1 MSDLS
6 FINCPDAITILKNKK
21 NNVAF
26 IDVRK
31 RKTYVQQFA
40 FGAINCPVNRFHFII
55 QDLVPDP
62 STYLL
67 IIGASKNERIKT
79 SSILK
84 KKRFSNFHYIRDG
97 YKAWSKAKL
106 PMWAGEHTFCKAFGE
121 WIEVSGNINNIY
133 PKQLKELH
141 QKDMSSVAQIDARPK
156 AEYEK
161 FTLPFSKQCSGGELP
176 VYLNDK
182 KYNFQTFVVHCAG
195 RTRSIIAYQT
205 LTDFNFSNKKYVLNG
220 GTQNWELNGFQRD
233 YKQKSKIH
241 QKKID
246 LTRDKK
252 LASKIQKKFQLPS
265 VNQARSI
272 QNCYSFII
280 ESEIKKNTT
289 PPVWKKVNATTLI
302 QSGDKFIAATN
313 TPIYI
318 FSEIAT
324 SAIFTV
330 LWLRRL
336 GYPAIWHKNPPRKNL
351 TRTFNKKDFNDP
363 TYFFPKRHKGNK
375 QDAKGYLNW
384 EHQLIPTFTKWGCPN
399 PWISIRSKQLKKVT
413 HPLSKVYAKTILKKN

>member
-1 MSDLS
+1 MSNLS
-6 FINCPDAITILKNKK
+6 FINCLDAIVVLKNKK

-40 FGAINCPVNRFHFII
+40 FGAINCPANRFHFII

-67 IIGASKNERIKT
+67 IIGASKDERIKT

-84 KKRFSNFHYIRDG
+84 KKRFTNFHYIRGG

-106 PMWAGEHTFCKAFGE
+106 PMWAGEYTFCKAFGE

-141 QKDMSSVAQIDARPK
+141 EKDMGSVVQIDARPK
-156 AEYEK
+156 TEYEK
-161 FTLPFSKQCSGGELP
+161 FTLPFSEQCSGGELP
-176 VYLNDK
+176 IYLNDE
-182 KYNFQTFVVHCAG
+182 KYNSQSLIVHCAG

-220 GTQNWELNGFQRD
+220 GTQNWELNGFKRS
-233 YKQKSKIH
+233 YKQISKIS
-241 QKKID
+241 QKKVNLIK
-246 LTRDKK
+246 DKK
-252 LASKIQKKFQLPS
+252 LASKIQKKFQLPF
-265 VNQARSI
+265 VNQVKDI
-272 QNCYSFII
+272 QNCYSFIT
-280 ESEIKKNTT
+280 ESEIKKNSTSS
-289 PPVWKKVNATTLI
+289 VWKKVNATTLI
-302 QSGDKFIAATN
+302 QNSDRFIAATN

-336 GYPAIWHKNPPRKNL
+336 GYPAIWHKNIPGRNLVRK
-351 TRTFNKKDFNDP
+351 FNKKDFNDP
-363 TYFFPKRHKGNK
+363 TYFFPNRHKGNK

-384 EHQLIPTFTKWGCPN
+384 EHQLIPTFKKWGCPK
-399 PWISIRSKQLKKVT
+399 PWPSIRSKQLKKII
-413 HPLSKVYAKTILKKN
+413 HPLSKVYAKSILKKN

>member
-40 FGAINCPVNRFHFII
+40 FGAINCPVNRFRFII

-79 SSILK
+79 SSVLK
-84 KKRFSNFHYIRDG
+84 KKSFTNFHYIRGG
-97 YKAWSKAKL
+97 YKAWSKTKL
-106 PMWAGEHTFCKAFGE
+106 PMWAGEYTFCKAFGE

-133 PKQLKELH
+133 PKQLKQLH
-141 QKDMSSVAQIDARPK
+141 KKDMGSVVQIDARPK
-156 AEYEK
+156 VEYEK
-161 FTLPFSKQCSGGELP
+161 FTLPFSEQCSGGELP
-176 VYLNDK
+176 IYLNDE
-182 KYNFQTFVVHCAG
+182 KYNSQSLIVHCAG

-220 GTQNWELNGFQRD
+220 GTQNWELNGFKRS
-233 YKQKSKIH
+233 YKQISKIR
-241 QKKID
+241 QKKIN
-246 LTRDKK
+246 LIKDKK
-252 LASKIQKKFQLPS
+252 LASKIQKKFQLPF
-265 VNQARSI
+265 VNQIKDI

-280 ESEIKKNTT
+280 ESEIKKNSTSS
-289 PPVWKKVNATTLI
+289 VWKKVNATTLI
-302 QSGDKFIAATN
+302 QNGDRFIAATN

-336 GYPAIWHKNPPRKNL
+336 GYPAIWHKNTPGRNLVRK
-351 TRTFNKKDFNDP
+351 FNKKDFNDP
-363 TYFFPKRHKGNK
+363 TYFFPNRHKGSK

-384 EHQLIPTFTKWGCPN
+384 EHQLIPTFKKWGCSK
-399 PWISIRSKQLKKVT
+399 PWPSIRSKQLKKIT
-413 HPLSKVYAKTILKKN
+413 HPLSKVYAKSILKKN

>member
-1 MSDLS
+1 MSKLS
-6 FINCPDAITILKNKK
+6 FINCLDAITILKNKK

-31 RKTYVQQFA
+31 RKTYVKQFA
-40 FGAINCPVNRFHFII
+40 FGAINCPMDRFAFII
-55 QDLVPDP
+55 QDLVPDL
-62 STYLL
+62 STHLL
-67 IIGASKNERIKT
+67 IIGATKKERTK
-79 SSILK
+79 SNSILK
-84 KKRFSNFHYIRDG
+84 KKKFSNYHYIQND

-106 PMWAGEHTFCKAFGE
+106 PMWAGEYTFCKAFGE

-133 PKQLKELH
+133 PKQLMQLH
-141 QKDMSSVAQIDARPK
+141 QKDMRSIVQIDARPK
-156 AEYEK
+156 KEYEK

-182 KYNFQTFVVHCAG
+182 KYNSQTVVVHCAG

-205 LTDFNFSNKKYVLNG
+205 LTDFNFFNKKYVLNG
-220 GTQNWELNGFQRD
+220 GTQNWELNGFQRS

-246 LTRDKK
+246 LTKDKK

-265 VNQARSI
+265 VNQARSV

-289 PPVWKKVNATTLI
+289 LSVWKKVNATTLI
-302 QSGDKFIAATN
+302 QSGDKFIASTN
-313 TPIYI
+313 TPIYV

-336 GYPAIWHKNPPRKNL
+336 GYPAIWHKSSPRRRLIRK
-351 TRTFNKKDFNDP
+351 FNKKDFNDP
-363 TYFFPKRHKGNK
+363 TYFFPNRHKGNK

-384 EHQLIPTFTKWGCPN
+384 EHQLIPTFKKWGCPK
-399 PWISIRSKQLKKVT
+399 PWPSIHSNQLKNVT
-413 HPLSKVYAKTILKKN
+413 HPLSKVYSKTIMKKN